1 MPGEKGTYTTDDLK
15 TWCALLIDNWAAG
28 ISSTRSITEELKEA
42 LKQYEKINNFT
53 PSRRR

>member
-1 MPGEKGTYTTDDLK
+1 MPGEKGTYTSSDLK
-15 TWCALLIDNWAAG
+15 TWCALLIDNWVAG